1 MKTTSLNACNSCT
14 CSTQEHHATK
24 SVYRALEE
32 RAILKYAITRKHV
45 IKTKA

>member
-14 CSTQEHHATK
+14 CNTQEHHAAK
-24 SVYRALEE
+24 SVCGTLEE
-32 RAILKYAITRKHV
+32 RAILKYAIKRKHV